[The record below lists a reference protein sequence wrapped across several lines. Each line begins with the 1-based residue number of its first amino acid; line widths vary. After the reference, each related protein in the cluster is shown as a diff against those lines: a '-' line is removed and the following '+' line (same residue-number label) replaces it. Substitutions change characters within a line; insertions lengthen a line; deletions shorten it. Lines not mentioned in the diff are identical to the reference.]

1 MTKRLHRGSP
11 SSRPSERTSGTHH
24 GEVPGAAQACAGL
37 LGTGAGFPEIGQR
50 ISGLAEALRFIESV
64 FGQWSAVVAPNP

>member
-1 MTKRLHRGSP
+1 
-11 SSRPSERTSGTHH
+11 
-24 GEVPGAAQACAGL
+24 VPGAAQACAGL
-37 LGTGAGFPEIGQR
+37 FDTGAGFPEIGQR